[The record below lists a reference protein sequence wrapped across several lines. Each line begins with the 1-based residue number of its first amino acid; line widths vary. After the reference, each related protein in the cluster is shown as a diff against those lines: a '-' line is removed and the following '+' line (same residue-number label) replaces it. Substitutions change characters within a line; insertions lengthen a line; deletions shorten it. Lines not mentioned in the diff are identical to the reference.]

1 MADADKPLTE
11 ARQDEKMVQLNRK
24 ARLVKF
30 KVDTTLVDELKGYVI
45 FGQPSRK
52 AFEPRSASDLKQ
64 LIKEMEQTQSYR
76 DRVTG
81 ILIQGKN
88 LADELDILIK
98 SGTAYLYIQYA
109 QEMKSCSNKETR
121 DAAIRYVL
129 DPIIRRKDQW
139 RGLLEIAELAK
150 TNLNETYFALR
161 EIGENGRKIIDA
173 RNVKRS
179 FDSGS

>member
-1 MADADKPLTE
+1 M
-11 ARQDEKMVQLNRK
+11 
-24 ARLVKF
+24 
-30 KVDTTLVDELKGYVI
+30 VDTTSFLSEARADEKISQINGKTRKQKFAYDLTLLKELKTYTI
-45 FGQPSRK
+45 FAQPNRK
-52 AFEPRSASDLKQ
+52 AFEPRAAADLKQ
-64 LIKEMEQTQSYR
+64 LIKDMEKTQDFR

-88 LADELDILIK
+88 LVDDMDILIK
-98 SGTAYLYIQYA
+98 SGTAYLYTQYA

-129 DPIIRRKDQW
+129 DPIIRRRDQW
-139 RGLLEIAELAK
+139 RGLLEIAEIVK

-161 EIGENGRKIIDA
+161 EIGENGRKILDA

-179 FDSGS
+179 FDG

>member
-1 MADADKPLTE
+1 MADAANWLSE
-11 ARQDEKMVQLNRK
+11 ARADEKISLVNGK
-24 ARLVKF
+24 ARKTKF
-30 KVDTTLVDELKGYVI
+30 KCDQTLVTELKSYVI
-45 FGQPSRK
+45 FAQPNRK

-64 LIKEMEQTQSYR
+64 LIKEMEKTQNFR

-88 LADELDILIK
+88 LADDLDILIK
-98 SGTAYLYIQYA
+98 SGTAYLYTQYA

-129 DPIIRRKDQW
+129 DPVIRRKDQW
-139 RGLLEIAELAK
+139 RSLLEIAELAK

-161 EIGENGRKIIDA
+161 EIGENGRKILDA

-179 FDSGS
+179 FDG

>member
-1 MADADKPLTE
+1 MVDAPNWQTD
-11 ARQDEKMVQLNRK
+11 ARTDAYITKLNGK
-24 ARLVKF
+24 ARRVKF
-30 KVDTTLVDELKGYVI
+30 KCDQTLVGELKSYVI
-45 FGQPSRK
+45 FAQPNRK

-64 LIKEMEQTQSYR
+64 LISEMEKTQNYR

-81 ILIQGKN
+81 ILIQGNN
-88 LADELDILIK
+88 LAADLDILIK
-98 SGTAYLYIQYA
+98 SGTAYLYTQFS

-161 EIGENGRKIIDA
+161 EIGENGRKILDA

-179 FDSGS
+179 FDG

>member
-1 MADADKPLTE
+1 MVDATIWQTE
-11 ARQDEKMVQLNRK
+11 ARTDEYMAKINGK
-24 ARLVKF
+24 ARMVKF
-30 KVDTTLVDELKGYVI
+30 KCDQSLVKELKTYTI
-45 FGQPSRK
+45 FAQPNRK

-64 LIKEMEQTQSYR
+64 LIKEMEKVQDYR

-88 LADELDILIK
+88 LADDLDILIK
-98 SGTAYLYIQYA
+98 SGTAYLYTQYS
-109 QEMKSCSNKETR
+109 QEMKTCGNKETR

-129 DPIIRRKDQW
+129 DPVIRRKDQW
-139 RGLLEIAELAK
+139 RGLLEMAELAK

-161 EIGENGRKIIDA
+161 EIGENGRKILDA

-179 FDSGS
+179 FDG

>member
-1 MADADKPLTE
+1 MADPSNWMSE
-11 ARQDEKMVQLNRK
+11 AREDERISLINGKARK
-24 ARLVKF
+24 AKFAYDLTLVK
-30 KVDTTLVDELKGYVI
+30 ELKTYTI
-45 FGQPSRK
+45 FSQPGRK
-52 AFEPRSASDLKQ
+52 AFEPRAASDLKQ
-64 LIKEMEQTQSYR
+64 LIKEMEKTQDYR

-88 LADELDILIK
+88 LVDDMEILIK
-98 SGTAYLYIQYA
+98 TGTAYLYTQYA

-129 DPIIRRKDQW
+129 DPIIRRRDQW
-139 RGLLEIAELAK
+139 KGLLEIAELAK

-161 EIGENGRKIIDA
+161 EIGENGRKILDA

-179 FDSGS
+179 FDG

>member
-1 MADADKPLTE
+1 MADPANWLAE
-11 ARQDEKMVQLNRK
+11 AREDERISLINGKARK
-24 ARLVKF
+24 AKF
-30 KVDTTLVDELKGYVI
+30 SYDPTIMKELKTYTI
-45 FGQPSRK
+45 FSQPNRK
-52 AFEPRSASDLKQ
+52 AFEPRAAGDLKQ
-64 LIKEMEQTQSYR
+64 LIKEMEKTQDYR

-88 LADELDILIK
+88 LVDDMEILIK
-98 SGTAYLYIQYA
+98 TGTAYLYTQYA

-139 RGLLEIAELAK
+139 KGILEIAELTK

-161 EIGENGRKIIDA
+161 EIGENGRKILDA

-179 FDSGS
+179 FDG